1 MSLETS
7 TKGGDKMVSDYS
19 LFEEKI
25 KEKFY
30 SKERFAEKLGMSRTS
45 LYSKL
50 TGRTQ
55 FKHTE
60 ITKAMKLLRLSESQ
74 ISRYF
79 FTIKV

>member
-1 MSLETS
+1 
-7 TKGGDKMVSDYS
+7 MVYDYS
-19 LFEEKI
+19 LLEEKI

-30 SKERFAEKLGMSRTS
+30 SKERFAEKLGISRTS

-60 ITKAMKLLRLSESQ
+60 ITKAMKLLRLRESQ
-74 ISRYF
+74 ISLYF

>member
-1 MSLETS
+1 
-7 TKGGDKMVSDYS
+7 MVYDYS
-19 LFEEKI
+19 LLEEKI
-25 KEKFY
+25 KDKFY

-55 FKHTE
+55 FKPTE